1 MQRFQI
7 VSELD
12 NPEITNSDSLK
23 VQNIIKSHFG
33 SSLNFLQAMKKDQL
47 ALFSFIKKLII

>member
-12 NPEITNSDSLK
+12 NPEISNSDSLK

-33 SSLNFLQAMKKDQL
+33 STLNFLQAMKKDQL
-47 ALFSFIKKLII
+47 ALFSFIKKLIT